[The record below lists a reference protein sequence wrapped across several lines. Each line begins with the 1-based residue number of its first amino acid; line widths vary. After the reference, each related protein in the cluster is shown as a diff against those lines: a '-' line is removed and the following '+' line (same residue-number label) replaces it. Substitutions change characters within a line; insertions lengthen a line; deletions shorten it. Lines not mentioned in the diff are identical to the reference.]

1 MSAVTTTTTIRPE
14 DVIRAHSLRGGEHFV
29 RSRRFLRGSGV
40 FTALGS
46 VLIPLLAR
54 AGRYLFTKG
63 VDAANRTAQNM
74 QSGQTFLN
82 SLKSGAKETIH
93 EVAADALRKVRGGG
107 NKRGRKRRYVSI
119 TA

>member
-1 MSAVTTTTTIRPE
+1 MSIVTIRPE
-14 DVIRAHSLRGGEHFV
+14 DVARAHSASGEHFT
-29 RSRRFLRGSGV
+29 RSRRFLRGLGL

-46 VLIPLLAR
+46 ILVPLLAR

-63 VDAANRTAQNM
+63 VDAASRTAQNM

-82 SLKSGAKETIH
+82 SLKAGTKDTIH
-93 EVAADALRKVRGGG
+93 EVATDALRKVSGRGD
-107 NKRGRKRRYVSI
+107 KKGRKRRYVSI